1 MDPSD
6 SVRALLR
13 KADRALDDARYLL
26 ADDRAEAAI
35 NRAYYAAFYTARAAL
50 LMEDEE
56 PNTHAGVLNRFSYH
70 FVHTGRISEET
81 AQVLARA
88 ETDRNRADYDAF
100 VTFDPETADDLL
112 TEVRRFNAAVR
123 RLLNTGQE

>member
-13 KADRALDDARYLL
+13 KTDRALDDARYLL
-26 ADDRAEAAI
+26 ADDRAEAAV
-35 NRAYYAAFYTARAAL
+35 NRT
-50 LMEDEE
+50 
-56 PNTHAGVLNRFSYH
+56 
-70 FVHTGRISEET
+70 
-81 AQVLARA
+81 
-88 ETDRNRADYDAF
+88 DYDAF

-123 RLLNTGQE
+123 RLLDAGRE